1 MEYTA
6 LQKDASDYVSHYVR
20 QHHIPELLFHN
31 NAHNKD
37 VIEAAKKIAQH
48 YKLNDKDY
56 FIVITAAS
64 FHDIGYYNG
73 AAKDHEERSAEMA
86 ETFLSDK
93 GVDEETIRFVKQC
106 ILATRMPQNPT
117 NLLEKIL
124 CDADLFHLG
133 TDDFSER
140 NRLMRKEAEL
150 MGKGKTKG
158 EWRRK
163 TISLMEHHTY
173 QTDYSRLLLNEKK
186 QENLNKLI
194 QKEKEGLKKD
204 AKKEQDLQEEPVISN
219 LPLPIDKTTEDSG
232 NPIAKIPVEIGKSTS
247 KYPLDT
253 DNPVDKKDHEKR
265 PDKGIETMFRIT
277 SGNNQ
282 RLSDMADNKA
292 QILITVNSIILSAVI
307 TLLLRK
313 LENNVNLIVPTFI
326 LLSISLS
333 TMVIAI
339 LATRPAVPSG
349 IFKPEDLQ
357 KKKVNLLFFGN
368 FYKMS
373 LESYTDGMNQVM
385 NDREFLYG
393 TLIRDVYS
401 QGVVLGRKYLLLRL
415 AYNIFMFGLV
425 TSVLAFIIAIIIYA

>member
-1 MEYTA
+1 MEYTT
-6 LQKDASDYVSHYVR
+6 LQKDINDYVSQYLK

-37 VIEAAKKIAQH
+37 VIEAAKKIAQY

-86 ETFLSDK
+86 ESFLTDK
-93 GVDEETIRFVKQC
+93 GVDDETIRFVKQC
-106 ILATRMPQNPT
+106 ILATRMPQNPA
-117 NLLEKIL
+117 NLLEKII

-133 TDDFSER
+133 TEDFTER

-173 QTDYSRLLLNEKK
+173 HTDYCRLLLNDKK

-194 QKEKEGLKKD
+194 RKEKDAVKKEAEKQHDVQQEPVTSSIPVPIIKTKEDISDPVSKKD
-204 AKKEQDLQEEPVISN
+204 R
-219 LPLPIDKTTEDSG
+219 
-232 NPIAKIPVEIGKSTS
+232 
-247 KYPLDT
+247 
-253 DNPVDKKDHEKR
+253 EKR

-313 LENNVNLIVPTFI
+313 LENNVNLIIPTFI
-326 LLSISLS
+326 LLSVSLS

-339 LATRPAVPSG
+339 LATRPSVPSG
-349 IFKPEDLQ
+349 IFKQEDLQ

-373 LESYTDGMNQVM
+373 LESYTDGMNRVM
-385 NDREFLYG
+385 DDREFLYG
-393 TLIRDVYS
+393 TLITDVYS

-425 TSVLAFIIAIIIYA
+425 TSVLAFIVAIIIYA